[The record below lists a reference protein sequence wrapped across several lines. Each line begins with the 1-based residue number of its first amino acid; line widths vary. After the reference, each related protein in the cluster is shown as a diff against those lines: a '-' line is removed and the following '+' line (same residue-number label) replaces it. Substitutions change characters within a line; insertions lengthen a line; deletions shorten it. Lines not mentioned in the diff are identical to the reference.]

1 MASNTPPG
9 DDFLPVADVEVTAV
23 ESLRSG
29 FRLTG
34 KGQDAADYRL
44 ELHLDVPVDPRTRT
58 VLGELL
64 AQTEWRL
71 WRRSTRPLNPNQD
84 RRLGRDRT
92 RAER

>member
-1 MASNTPPG
+1 MAPSSKPG
-9 DDFLPVADVEVTAV
+9 DDFLPVADIEVTAV
-23 ESLRSG
+23 EPLRSG

-34 KGQDAADYRL
+34 KGRDAADYRL
-44 ELHLDVPVDPRTRT
+44 EMHLDVPVDPRTRT

-71 WRRSTRPLNPNQD
+71 WRRAARSLNPNQSRQLD
-84 RRLGRDRT
+84 RSRT

>member
-1 MASNTPPG
+1 MASNQPG
-9 DDFLPVADVEVTAV
+9 DEFLPVADIEVTAV
-23 ESLRSG
+23 EPLQSG

-34 KGQDAADYRL
+34 RGQDAADYRL
-44 ELHLDVPVDPRTRT
+44 EMHLDVPVNPRTRT

-71 WRRSTRPLNPNQD
+71 WRRAARSLNPNQS
-84 RRLGRDRT
+84 RQLSRSRP

>member
-1 MASNTPPG
+1 MAPSNQPG
-9 DDFLPVADVEVTAV
+9 EDYVPVADIEVTAV
-23 ESLRSG
+23 EPVRSG

-34 KGQDAADYRL
+34 RGQDAADYRL
-44 ELHLDVPVDPRTRT
+44 EMHLDVPVDPRTRT

-71 WRRSTRPLNPNQD
+71 WRRAARPINPNQARQLD
-84 RRLGRDRT
+84 RSRT

>member
-1 MASNTPPG
+1 MAPTSQPG
-9 DDFLPVADVEVTAV
+9 DDFLPVADIEVTAV
-23 ESLRSG
+23 EPLHSG

-34 KGQDAADYRL
+34 KGRDAADYRL
-44 ELHLDVPVDPRTRT
+44 EMHLDVPVDPRTRT

-71 WRRSTRPLNPNQD
+71 WRQASRSLNPNQSRKLD
-84 RRLGRDRT
+84 RSRT